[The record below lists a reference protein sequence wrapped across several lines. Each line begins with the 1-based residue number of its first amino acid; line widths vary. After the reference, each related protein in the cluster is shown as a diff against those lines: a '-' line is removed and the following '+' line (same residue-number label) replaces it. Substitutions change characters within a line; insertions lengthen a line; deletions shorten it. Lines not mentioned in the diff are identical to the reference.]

1 MPILELFPKP
11 AQSSDPTETGDT
23 TSTPTPGS
31 AANPPGAPAARATT
45 GLPADKPPVKV
56 RIGRFGELEEHE
68 LIHLL
73 DTLDDERSR
82 ARFRESI
89 YISVIIW
96 LAIGWFLFYGPRV
109 LFHMPQYRDPIAL
122 MKQHD
127 QELTLN
133 VPVPRPVP
141 KVQPKIDTKTMEQL
155 RRMEELQ
162 RLAHPMPQPPTPQP
176 EQQPPPQPEAH
187 NTAPPVPLP
196 AMPLPAAPKP
206 SPSIEPALPAAPR
219 PNIADNSQSPADA
232 IRNAARGGF
241 RQGGPEIA
249 APSGGGPLGG
259 AVQVLSDTQGVDFSA
274 YLRRLLSDTKRNWL
288 PLIPEEAQP
297 PILKKGITWIRF
309 TILPNGEIGA
319 MTLEGPSGDTA
330 LDHAAWNAITS
341 EGQYPPLPTQ
351 FHGPNLTLRLGFYC
365 NTPIQQ

>member
-11 AQSSDPTETGDT
+11 APSSDQTE
-23 TSTPTPGS
+23 SAPPPPGS
-31 AANPPGAPAARATT
+31 PANQPGAAKATT
-45 GLPADKPPVKV
+45 GRPADKPPVKV

-133 VPVPRPVP
+133 VPAPRPAP

-162 RLAHPMPQPPTPQP
+162 RLAHRAPPTPQPPTPQP
-176 EQQPPPQPEAH
+176 EQQPPPQQEAH
-187 NTAPPVPLP
+187 NTTPPVPQP

-206 SPSIEPALPAAPR
+206 TPSIEPALPAAPK
-219 PNIADNSQSPADA
+219 PNFADNSQSPGDA
-232 IRNAARGGF
+232 VRNAARAGIG
-241 RQGGPEIA
+241 RSGADIA
-249 APSGGGPLGG
+249 APSAGGPLGAG
-259 AVQVLSDTQGVDFSA
+259 VQVLSDTQGVDFSA

-297 PILKKGITWIRF
+297 PIMKKGITWIRF

-319 MTLEGPSGDTA
+319 MTLEGPSGDMA

-341 EGQYPPLPTQ
+341 EGQYPPLPRE

-365 NTPIQQ
+365 NTPLTQ